1 MKYKETILIIL
12 IIINVVLGITL
23 GVKNNKY
30 KILSEDDKKYIKTI
44 TQLKQEQKDLN
55 IQISNKNNEL
65 SNINNKINQQNNIL
79 SGAAKFIMKI
89 NISQT
94 HFTLNISEHLKDD
107 MNDIDIYIEVSEE
120 YYNNYNIGDTIA
132 DDFRVGSMIFKGSF
146 GNWKVKVTDKQIV

>member
-1 MKYKETILIIL
+1 MKYKETILIVL
-12 IIINVVLGITL
+12 IMINVVLGITL

-30 KILSEDDKKYIKTI
+30 KILSEDDKKYIETI
-44 TQLKQEQKDLN
+44 KQLKQEENNLN

-65 SNINNKINQQNNIL
+65 SNINNKINQQNKVL
-79 SGAAKFIMKI
+79 DGTAKYIMKL

-94 HFTLNISEHLKDD
+94 HFTLSPSEHLKDA

-120 YYNNYNIGDTIA
+120 YYNKYNVGDTIA
-132 DDFRVGSMIFKGSF
+132 DDFRFGSMIFKGSF